1 MEYNYTHGGDVYR
14 NPIEYDFSINVNPL
28 GMPLASIQAAHEGI
42 VLTGRYPDYRA
53 EQLCRAIAKAK
64 NIPADRIIP
73 GNGAA
78 ELLYA
83 LGQTIP
89 GKALTIAPTFTGY
102 AEAVAAGGGEMC
114 YAGWMADDSEGKQTA
129 DELAQET
136 VLPKNAENKYDS
148 ETIIQRLLAKLDASI
163 RLVFLSNPNNPTGT
177 LFTREQILRVLAKA
191 EAMQAYVCVDEC
203 FLPFLEEKASYSM
216 LPYLAEQPRLLVLRA
231 FTKIYCMA
239 GLRLGYLTCGDAEL
253 QAKIRA
259 KLQLWNTSIPAQMA
273 GIAALSDT
281 EYLAKTRENLLAER
295 AYLVPRLRELVV
307 EVYDGYG
314 NFLLFRDEPDLKERM
329 LDKGVLIRACGD
341 FEGLDD
347 TYFRIGIRSHSEN
360 QEFIRRLAR
369 VKGDTQ
375 WQNQS

>member
-53 EQLCRAIAKAK
+53 EQLCRAIAKAQ

-78 ELLYA
+78 ELLYV

-89 GKALTIAPTFTGY
+89 EKALTIAPTFTGY
-102 AEAVAAGGGEMC
+102 AEAVAAGGGELT
-114 YAGWMADDSEGKQTA
+114 YAS
-129 DELAQET
+129 DEQE
-136 VLPKNAENKYDS
+136 
-148 ETIIQRLLAKLDASI
+148 LLAKMDDSI
-163 RLVFLSNPNNPTGT
+163 RLVFLCNPNNPTGT
-177 LFTREQILRVLAKA
+177 LLTREQILRVLAKA

-203 FLPFLEEKASYSM
+203 FLPFLEAEASYSM
-216 LPYLAEQPRLLVLRA
+216 LPYLAKHPRLLVLRA

-239 GLRLGYLTCGDAEL
+239 GLRLGYLACGDTEL
-253 QAKIRA
+253 QSRIRA
-259 KLQLWNTSIPAQMA
+259 KLQPWNTSIPAQMA

-281 EYLAKTRENLLAER
+281 EYLAKTRENLQAER
-295 AYLVPRLRELVV
+295 AYLVPRLRELVA

-329 LDKGVLIRACGD
+329 LEVGVLIRACGD

-360 QEFIRRLAR
+360 QEFIRRLAH
-369 VKGDTQ
+369 VK
-375 WQNQS
+375 NVVK

>member
-28 GMPLASIQAAHEGI
+28 GMPLASIQAAHEGV
-42 VLTGRYPDYRA
+42 VLTGRYPDYKA
-53 EQLCRAIAKAK
+53 EQLCHAIAKAK
-64 NIPADRIIP
+64 QIPADRIIP

-78 ELLYA
+78 ELLYV

-89 GKALTIAPTFTGY
+89 EKALTIAPTFTGY
-102 AEAVAAGGGEMC
+102 AEAVAAGGGELT
-114 YAGWMADDSEGKQTA
+114 YAS
-129 DELAQET
+129 DEQE
-136 VLPKNAENKYDS
+136 
-148 ETIIQRLLAKLDASI
+148 LLAKMDDSI
-163 RLVFLSNPNNPTGT
+163 RLVFLCNPNNPTGT

-203 FLPFLEEKASYSM
+203 FLPFLEEEASYSM
-216 LPYLAEQPRLLVLRA
+216 LPYLAKHPRLLVLRA

-239 GLRLGYLTCGDAEL
+239 GLRLGYLACGDTEL
-253 QAKIRA
+253 QSRIRA
-259 KLQLWNTSIPAQMA
+259 KLQPWNTSIPAQMA

-281 EYLAKTRENLLAER
+281 EYLAKTRENLQAER
-295 AYLVPRLRELVV
+295 AYLVPRLRELVA

-329 LDKGVLIRACGD
+329 LEVGVLIRACGD

-369 VKGDTQ
+369 VK
-375 WQNQS
+375 NVVK

>member
-28 GMPLASIQAAHEGI
+28 GMPLASIQAAHEGV
-42 VLTGRYPDYRA
+42 VLTGRYPDYKA
-53 EQLCRAIAKAK
+53 EQLCHAIAKAK
-64 NIPADRIIP
+64 QIPADRIIP

-102 AEAVAAGGGEMC
+102 AEAVATGGGEMS
-114 YAGWMADDSEGKQTA
+114 YAGCEDADGRAADMEGQDKLQF
-129 DELAQET
+129 
-136 VLPKNAENKYDS
+136 DS
-148 ETIIQRLLAKLDASI
+148 ETVIQRLLAKMDDSI
-163 RLVFLSNPNNPTGT
+163 RLVFLCNPNNPTGT

-191 EAMQAYVCVDEC
+191 EALQAYVCVDEC
-203 FLPFLEEKASYSM
+203 FLPFLEEEMAYSM
-216 LPYLAEQPRLLVLRA
+216 LPYLAEHPRLLVLRA

-239 GLRLGYLTCGDAEL
+239 GLRLGYLVCGDAEL
-253 QAKIRA
+253 QSRIRA
-259 KLQLWNTSIPAQMA
+259 KLQPWNTSIPAQMA

-281 EYLAKTRENLLAER
+281 EYLAKTRENLQVER
-295 AYLVPRLRELVV
+295 AYLVPRLRELVA

-329 LDKGVLIRACGD
+329 LEVGVLIRACGD
-341 FEGLDD
+341 FEGFDD

-360 QEFIRRLAR
+360 QEFIRRLVR
-369 VKGDTQ
+369 VKGDTK

>member
-28 GMPLASIQAAHEGI
+28 GMPLASIQAAHEGV
-42 VLTGRYPDYRA
+42 VLTGRYPDYKA
-53 EQLCRAIAKAK
+53 EQLCHAIAKAK
-64 NIPADRIIP
+64 QIPADRIIP

-78 ELLYA
+78 ELLYV

-89 GKALTIAPTFTGY
+89 EKALTIAPTFTGY
-102 AEAVAAGGGEMC
+102 AEAVAAGGGELT
-114 YAGWMADDSEGKQTA
+114 YAS
-129 DELAQET
+129 DEQE
-136 VLPKNAENKYDS
+136 
-148 ETIIQRLLAKLDASI
+148 LLAKMDDSI
-163 RLVFLSNPNNPTGT
+163 RLVFLCNPNNPTGT

-191 EAMQAYVCVDEC
+191 EALQAYVCVDEC
-203 FLPFLEEKASYSM
+203 FLPFLEEEASYSM
-216 LPYLAEQPRLLVLRA
+216 LPYLAKHPRLLVLRA

-239 GLRLGYLTCGDAEL
+239 GLRLGYLACGDTEL
-253 QAKIRA
+253 QSRIRA
-259 KLQLWNTSIPAQMA
+259 KLQPWNTSIPAQLA

-281 EYLAKTRENLLAER
+281 EYLAKTRENLQAER
-295 AYLVPRLRELVV
+295 AYLVPRLRELVA

-329 LDKGVLIRACGD
+329 LDVGVLIRGCDD
-341 FEGLDD
+341 FEGLDN

-360 QEFIRRLAR
+360 QEFIRRLIR

-375 WQNQS
+375 WQNQL

>member
-53 EQLCRAIAKAK
+53 EQLCRAIAKAQ

-89 GKALTIAPTFTGY
+89 GKALAIAPTFTGY

-114 YAGWMADDSEGKQTA
+114 YAGCEDADGDVDDMSGQ
-129 DELAQET
+129 DRLQF
-136 VLPKNAENKYDS
+136 DS
-148 ETIIQRLLAKLDASI
+148 ETVIQRLLAKLDDSI
-163 RLVFLSNPNNPTGT
+163 RLVFLCNPNNPTGT
-177 LFTREQILRVLAKA
+177 LFTREQILRVL
-191 EAMQAYVCVDEC
+191 
-203 FLPFLEEKASYSM
+203 
-216 LPYLAEQPRLLVLRA
+216 
-231 FTKIYCMA
+231 TKIYCMA
-239 GLRLGYLTCGDAEL
+239 GLRLGYLACGDTEL
-253 QAKIRA
+253 QSRIRA
-259 KLQLWNTSIPAQMA
+259 KLQPWNTSIPAQLA

-281 EYLAKTRENLLAER
+281 EYLAKTRENLQAER
-295 AYLVPRLRELVV
+295 AYLVPRLRELVA

-329 LDKGVLIRACGD
+329 LEVGVLIRACDD

-369 VKGDTQ
+369 VK
-375 WQNQS
+375 NVVK

>member
-28 GMPLASIQAAHEGI
+28 GMPLASIQAAHEGV
-42 VLTGRYPDYRA
+42 VLTGRYPDYKA
-53 EQLCRAIAKAK
+53 EQLCHAIAKAK
-64 NIPADRIIP
+64 QIPADRIIP

-78 ELLYA
+78 ELLYV

-89 GKALTIAPTFTGY
+89 EKALTIAPTFTGY
-102 AEAVAAGGGEMC
+102 AEAVAAGGGELT
-114 YAGWMADDSEGKQTA
+114 YAS
-129 DELAQET
+129 DEQE
-136 VLPKNAENKYDS
+136 
-148 ETIIQRLLAKLDASI
+148 LLAKMDDSI
-163 RLVFLSNPNNPTGT
+163 RLVFLCNPNNPTGT

-203 FLPFLEEKASYSM
+203 FLPFLEEEASYSM
-216 LPYLAEQPRLLVLRA
+216 LPYLAKHPRLLVLRA

-239 GLRLGYLTCGDAEL
+239 GLRLGYLACGDTEL
-253 QAKIRA
+253 QSRIRA
-259 KLQLWNTSIPAQMA
+259 KLQPWNTSIPAQLA

-281 EYLAKTRENLLAER
+281 EYLAKTRENLQAER
-295 AYLVPRLRELVV
+295 AYLVPRLRELVA

-329 LDKGVLIRACGD
+329 LEVGVLIRACGD

-360 QEFIRRLAR
+360 QEFIRRLAC
-369 VKGDTQ
+369 VK
-375 WQNQS
+375 NVVK

>member
-28 GMPLASIQAAHEGI
+28 GMPLASIQAAHEGV
-42 VLTGRYPDYRA
+42 VLTGRYPDYKA
-53 EQLCRAIAKAK
+53 EQLCHAIAKAK
-64 NIPADRIIP
+64 QIPADRIIP

-89 GKALTIAPTFTGY
+89 GKALTLAPTFTGY
-102 AEAVAAGGGEMC
+102 AEAVAAGGGELT
-114 YAGWMADDSEGKQTA
+114 YAS
-129 DELAQET
+129 DEQE
-136 VLPKNAENKYDS
+136 
-148 ETIIQRLLAKLDASI
+148 LLAKMDDSI
-163 RLVFLSNPNNPTGT
+163 RLVFLCNPNNPTGT

-203 FLPFLEEKASYSM
+203 FLPFLEEEASHSM
-216 LPYLAEQPRLLVLRA
+216 LPYLTKHTRLLVLRA

-239 GLRLGYLTCGDAEL
+239 GLRLGYLACGDTEL
-253 QAKIRA
+253 QSRIRA
-259 KLQLWNTSIPAQMA
+259 KLQPWNTSIPAQLA

-281 EYLAKTRENLLAER
+281 EYLAKTRENLQAER
-295 AYLVPRLRELVV
+295 AYLVPRLRELVA

-329 LDKGVLIRACGD
+329 LEVGVLIRACGD

-369 VKGDTQ
+369 VK
-375 WQNQS
+375 NVVK

>member
-53 EQLCRAIAKAK
+53 EQLCRAIAKAQ

-73 GNGAA
+73 G
-78 ELLYA
+78 
-83 LGQTIP
+83 
-89 GKALTIAPTFTGY
+89 KALAIAPTFTGY
-102 AEAVAAGGGEMC
+102 AEAVAAGGGEMS
-114 YAGWMADDSEGKQTA
+114 YAGCEDADGGVDDMSGQ
-129 DELAQET
+129 DRLQF
-136 VLPKNAENKYDS
+136 DS
-148 ETIIQRLLAKLDASI
+148 ETVIQRLLAKLDDSI
-163 RLVFLSNPNNPTGT
+163 RLVFLCNPNNPTGT

-203 FLPFLEEKASYSM
+203 FLPFLEEEASYSM
-216 LPYLAEQPRLLVLRA
+216 LPYLAKHPRLLVLRA

-239 GLRLGYLTCGDAEL
+239 GLRLGYLACGDTEL
-253 QAKIRA
+253 QSRIRA
-259 KLQLWNTSIPAQMA
+259 KLQPWNTSIPAQMA

-281 EYLAKTRENLLAER
+281 EYLAKTRENLQAER
-295 AYLVPRLRELVV
+295 AYLVPRLRELVA

-314 NFLLFRDEPDLKERM
+314 NFLLFHDEPDLKERM
-329 LDKGVLIRACGD
+329 LEVGVLIRACGD

-360 QEFIRRLAR
+360 QEFIRRLAH
-369 VKGDTQ
+369 VK
-375 WQNQS
+375 NVVK

>member
-28 GMPLASIQAAHEGI
+28 GMPLASIQAAHEGV
-42 VLTGRYPDYRA
+42 VLTGRYPDYKA
-53 EQLCRAIAKAK
+53 EQLCHAIAKAK
-64 NIPADRIIP
+64 QIPADRIIP

-89 GKALTIAPTFTGY
+89 GKALTLAPTFTGY
-102 AEAVAAGGGEMC
+102 AEAVAAGGGELT
-114 YAGWMADDSEGKQTA
+114 YAS
-129 DELAQET
+129 DEQE
-136 VLPKNAENKYDS
+136 
-148 ETIIQRLLAKLDASI
+148 LLAKMDDSI
-163 RLVFLSNPNNPTGT
+163 RLVFLCNPNNPTGT

-203 FLPFLEEKASYSM
+203 FLPFLEEEASYSM
-216 LPYLAEQPRLLVLRA
+216 LPYLAKHPRLLVLRA

-239 GLRLGYLTCGDAEL
+239 GLRLGYLACGDTEL
-253 QAKIRA
+253 QSRIRA
-259 KLQLWNTSIPAQMA
+259 KLQPWNTSIPAQMA

-281 EYLAKTRENLLAER
+281 EYLAKTRENLQAER
-295 AYLVPRLRELVV
+295 AYLVPRLRELVA

-329 LDKGVLIRACGD
+329 LEVGVLIRACGD

-369 VKGDTQ
+369 VK
-375 WQNQS
+375 NVVK

>member
-28 GMPLASIQAAHEGI
+28 GMPLASIQAAHEGV
-42 VLTGRYPDYRA
+42 VLTGRYPDYKA
-53 EQLCRAIAKAK
+53 EQLCHAIAKAK
-64 NIPADRIIP
+64 QIPADRIIP

-89 GKALTIAPTFTGY
+89 GKALTLAPTFTGY
-102 AEAVAAGGGEMC
+102 AEAVAAGGGELT
-114 YAGWMADDSEGKQTA
+114 YAS
-129 DELAQET
+129 DEQE
-136 VLPKNAENKYDS
+136 
-148 ETIIQRLLAKLDASI
+148 LLAKLDDSI
-163 RLVFLSNPNNPTGT
+163 RLVFLCNPNNPTGT

-203 FLPFLEEKASYSM
+203 FLPFLEEEASYSM
-216 LPYLAEQPRLLVLRA
+216 LPYLAKHPRLLVLRA

-239 GLRLGYLTCGDAEL
+239 GLRLGYLACGDTEL
-253 QAKIRA
+253 QSRIRA
-259 KLQLWNTSIPAQMA
+259 KLQPWNTSIPAQMA

-281 EYLAKTRENLLAER
+281 EYLAKTRENLQAER
-295 AYLVPRLRELVV
+295 AYLVPRLRELVA

-329 LDKGVLIRACGD
+329 LEVGVLIRACGD

-369 VKGDTQ
+369 VK
-375 WQNQS
+375 NVVK

>member
-28 GMPLASIQAAHEGI
+28 GMPLASIQAAHEGV
-42 VLTGRYPDYRA
+42 VLTGRYPDYKA
-53 EQLCRAIAKAK
+53 EQLCHAIAKAK
-64 NIPADRIIP
+64 QIPADRIIP

-78 ELLYA
+78 ELLYV

-89 GKALTIAPTFTGY
+89 EKALTIAPTFTGY
-102 AEAVAAGGGEMC
+102 AEAVAAGGGELT
-114 YAGWMADDSEGKQTA
+114 YAS
-129 DELAQET
+129 DEQE
-136 VLPKNAENKYDS
+136 
-148 ETIIQRLLAKLDASI
+148 LLAKMDDSI
-163 RLVFLSNPNNPTGT
+163 RLVFLCNPNNPTGT

-203 FLPFLEEKASYSM
+203 FLPFLEEEASYSM
-216 LPYLAEQPRLLVLRA
+216 LPYLAKHPRLLVLRA

-239 GLRLGYLTCGDAEL
+239 GLRLGYLACGDTEL
-253 QAKIRA
+253 QSRIRA
-259 KLQLWNTSIPAQMA
+259 KLQPWNTSIPAQLA

-281 EYLAKTRENLLAER
+281 EYLAKTRENLQAER
-295 AYLVPRLRELVV
+295 AYLVPRLRELVA

-314 NFLLFRDEPDLKERM
+314 NFLLFHDEPDLKERM
-329 LDKGVLIRACGD
+329 LEVGVLIRACGD

-360 QEFIRRLAR
+360 QEFIRRLAH
-369 VKGDTQ
+369 VK
-375 WQNQS
+375 NVVK

>member
-53 EQLCRAIAKAK
+53 EQLCRAIAKAQ

-89 GKALTIAPTFTGY
+89 GKALTLAPTFTGY
-102 AEAVAAGGGEMC
+102 AEAVAAGGGEMS
-114 YAGWMADDSEGKQTA
+114 YAGNKQ
-129 DELAQET
+129 ELIE
-136 VLPKNAENKYDS
+136 
-148 ETIIQRLLAKLDASI
+148 KLDDSI
-163 RLVFLSNPNNPTGT
+163 RLVFLCNPNNPTGT

-203 FLPFLEEKASYSM
+203 FLPFLEEEASYSM
-216 LPYLAEQPRLLVLRA
+216 LPYLAKHPRLLVLRA

-239 GLRLGYLTCGDAEL
+239 GLRLGYLACGDAEL
-253 QAKIRA
+253 QSRIRA
-259 KLQLWNTSIPAQMA
+259 KLQPWNTSIPAQMA
-273 GIAALSDT
+273 GIAALSDM
-281 EYLAKTRENLLAER
+281 EYLAKTRENLQAER
-295 AYLVPRLRELVV
+295 AYLVPRLRELVA

-314 NFLLFRDEPDLKERM
+314 NFLLFRDEPDLKEQM
-329 LDKGVLIRACGD
+329 LDAGVLIRACGD

-360 QEFIRRLAR
+360 QEFIRRLVR

>member
-28 GMPLASIQAAHEGI
+28 GMPLASIQAAHEGV
-42 VLTGRYPDYRA
+42 VLTGRYPDYKA
-53 EQLCRAIAKAK
+53 EQLCHAIAKAK
-64 NIPADRIIP
+64 QIPADRIIP

-78 ELLYA
+78 ELLYV

-89 GKALTIAPTFTGY
+89 EKALTIAPTFTGY
-102 AEAVAAGGGEMC
+102 AEAVAAGGGEMS
-114 YAGWMADDSEGKQTA
+114 YAGCEDADGRAA
-129 DELAQET
+129 DMDGQDKLQF
-136 VLPKNAENKYDS
+136 DS
-148 ETIIQRLLAKLDASI
+148 ETVIQCLLAKLDDSI
-163 RLVFLSNPNNPTGT
+163 RLVFLCNPNNPTGT

-191 EAMQAYVCVDEC
+191 EALQAYVCVDEC
-203 FLPFLEEKASYSM
+203 FLSFLEEEASHSM
-216 LPYLAEQPRLLVLRA
+216 LPYLTKHPRLLVLRA

-239 GLRLGYLTCGDAEL
+239 GLRLGYLACGDTEL
-253 QAKIRA
+253 QSRIRA
-259 KLQLWNTSIPAQMA
+259 KLQPWNTSIPAQLA

-281 EYLAKTRENLLAER
+281 EYLAKTRENLQAER
-295 AYLVPRLRELVV
+295 AYLVPRLRELVA

-329 LDKGVLIRACGD
+329 LEVGVLIRACGD

-369 VKGDTQ
+369 VK
-375 WQNQS
+375 NVVK

>member
-28 GMPLASIQAAHEGI
+28 GMPLASIQAAHEGV
-42 VLTGRYPDYRA
+42 VLTGRYPDYKA
-53 EQLCRAIAKAK
+53 EQLCHAIAKAK
-64 NIPADRIIP
+64 QIPADRIIP

-89 GKALTIAPTFTGY
+89 GKALTLAPTFTGY
-102 AEAVAAGGGEMC
+102 AEAVAAGGGELT
-114 YAGWMADDSEGKQTA
+114 YAS
-129 DELAQET
+129 DEQE
-136 VLPKNAENKYDS
+136 
-148 ETIIQRLLAKLDASI
+148 LLAKMDDSI
-163 RLVFLSNPNNPTGT
+163 RLVFLCNPNNPTGT

-203 FLPFLEEKASYSM
+203 FLPFLEEEASYSM
-216 LPYLAEQPRLLVLRA
+216 LPYLAKHPRLLVLRA

-239 GLRLGYLTCGDAEL
+239 GLRLGYLACGDTEL
-253 QAKIRA
+253 QSRIRA
-259 KLQLWNTSIPAQMA
+259 KLQPWNTSIPAQLA

-281 EYLAKTRENLLAER
+281 EYLAKTRENLQAER
-295 AYLVPRLRELVV
+295 AYLVPRLRELVA

-329 LDKGVLIRACGD
+329 LEVGVLIRACGD

-369 VKGDTQ
+369 VK
-375 WQNQS
+375 NVVK

>member
-14 NPIEYDFSINVNPL
+14 NPIEYDLSINVNPL
-28 GMPLASIQAAHEGI
+28 GMPLASIQAAHEGV
-42 VLTGRYPDYRA
+42 VLTGRYPDYKA
-53 EQLCRAIAKAK
+53 EQLCHAIAKAK
-64 NIPADRIIP
+64 QIPADRIIP

-78 ELLYA
+78 ELLYV

-89 GKALTIAPTFTGY
+89 EKALTIAPTFTGY
-102 AEAVAAGGGEMC
+102 AEAVAAGGGELT
-114 YAGWMADDSEGKQTA
+114 YAS
-129 DELAQET
+129 DEQE
-136 VLPKNAENKYDS
+136 
-148 ETIIQRLLAKLDASI
+148 LLAKMDDSI
-163 RLVFLSNPNNPTGT
+163 RLVFLCNPNNPTGT

-203 FLPFLEEKASYSM
+203 FLPFLEEEASYSM
-216 LPYLAEQPRLLVLRA
+216 LPYLAKHPRLLVLRA

-239 GLRLGYLTCGDAEL
+239 GLRLGYLACGDTEL
-253 QAKIRA
+253 QSRIRA
-259 KLQLWNTSIPAQMA
+259 KLQPWNTSIPAQLA

-281 EYLAKTRENLLAER
+281 EYLAKTRENLQAER
-295 AYLVPRLRELVV
+295 AYLVPRLRELVA

-329 LDKGVLIRACGD
+329 LEVGVLIRACGN

-369 VKGDTQ
+369 VK
-375 WQNQS
+375 NVVK

>member
-53 EQLCRAIAKAK
+53 EQLCRAIAKAQ

-89 GKALTIAPTFTGY
+89 GKALAIAPTFTGY
-102 AEAVAAGGGEMC
+102 AEAVAAGGGEMS
-114 YAGWMADDSEGKQTA
+114 YAGNDQ
-129 DELAQET
+129 ELIE
-136 VLPKNAENKYDS
+136 
-148 ETIIQRLLAKLDASI
+148 KLDDSI
-163 RLVFLSNPNNPTGT
+163 RLVFLCNPNNPTGT
-177 LFTREQILRVLAKA
+177 LFTREQILRMLAKA

-203 FLPFLEEKASYSM
+203 FLPFLEEEASYSM
-216 LPYLAEQPRLLVLRA
+216 LPYLAKHPRLLVLRA

-239 GLRLGYLTCGDAEL
+239 GLRLGYLACGDTEL
-253 QAKIRA
+253 QSRIRA
-259 KLQLWNTSIPAQMA
+259 KLQPWNTSIPAQMA

-281 EYLAKTRENLLAER
+281 EYQAKTRENLQAER
-295 AYLVPRLRELVV
+295 AYLVPRLRELVA

-329 LDKGVLIRACGD
+329 LEVGVLIRACGD

-360 QEFIRRLAR
+360 QEFIRRLVR
-369 VKGDTQ
+369 VKGDTK

>member
-28 GMPLASIQAAHEGI
+28 GMPLASIQAAHEGV
-42 VLTGRYPDYRA
+42 VLTGRYPDYKA
-53 EQLCRAIAKAK
+53 EQLCHAIAKAK
-64 NIPADRIIP
+64 QIPADRIIP

-78 ELLYA
+78 ELLYV

-89 GKALTIAPTFTGY
+89 EKALTIAPTFTGY
-102 AEAVAAGGGEMC
+102 AEAVAAGGGELT
-114 YAGWMADDSEGKQTA
+114 YAS
-129 DELAQET
+129 DEQE
-136 VLPKNAENKYDS
+136 
-148 ETIIQRLLAKLDASI
+148 LLAKLDDSI
-163 RLVFLSNPNNPTGT
+163 RLVFLCNPNNPTGT

-203 FLPFLEEKASYSM
+203 FLPFLEEEASYSM
-216 LPYLAEQPRLLVLRA
+216 LPYLAKHPRLLVLRA

-239 GLRLGYLTCGDAEL
+239 GLRLGYLACGDTEL
-253 QAKIRA
+253 QSRIRA
-259 KLQLWNTSIPAQMA
+259 KLQPWNTSIPAQLA

-281 EYLAKTRENLLAER
+281 EYLAKTRENLQAER
-295 AYLVPRLRELVV
+295 AYLVPRLRELVA

-329 LDKGVLIRACGD
+329 LEVGVLIRACDD

-369 VKGDTQ
+369 VK
-375 WQNQS
+375 NVVK

>member
-28 GMPLASIQAAHEGI
+28 GMPLASIQAAHEGV
-42 VLTGRYPDYRA
+42 VLTGRYPDYKA
-53 EQLCRAIAKAK
+53 EQLCHAIAKAK
-64 NIPADRIIP
+64 QIPADRIIP

-78 ELLYA
+78 ELLYV

-89 GKALTIAPTFTGY
+89 EKALTIAPTFTGY
-102 AEAVAAGGGEMC
+102 AEAVAAGGGELT
-114 YAGWMADDSEGKQTA
+114 YAS
-129 DELAQET
+129 DEQE
-136 VLPKNAENKYDS
+136 
-148 ETIIQRLLAKLDASI
+148 LLAKMDDSI
-163 RLVFLSNPNNPTGT
+163 RLVFLCNPNNPTGT

-203 FLPFLEEKASYSM
+203 FLPFLEEEASYSM
-216 LPYLAEQPRLLVLRA
+216 LPYLAKHPRLLVLRA

-239 GLRLGYLTCGDAEL
+239 GLRLGYLACGDTEL
-253 QAKIRA
+253 QSRIRA
-259 KLQLWNTSIPAQMA
+259 KLQPWNTSIPAQLA

-281 EYLAKTRENLLAER
+281 EYLAKTRENLQAER
-295 AYLVPRLRELVV
+295 AYLVPRLRELVA

-329 LDKGVLIRACGD
+329 LEVGVLIRACGD
-341 FEGLDD
+341 LEGLDD

-369 VKGDTQ
+369 VKKVVK
-375 WQNQS
+375 

>member
-14 NPIEYDFSINVNPL
+14 NPIEYDFSVNVNPL

-78 ELLYA
+78 ELLFA

-89 GKALTIAPTFTGY
+89 GKALAIAPTFTGY
-102 AEAVAAGGGEMC
+102 AEAVAAGGGELT
-114 YAGWMADDSEGKQTA
+114 YAS
-129 DELAQET
+129 DEQE
-136 VLPKNAENKYDS
+136 
-148 ETIIQRLLAKLDASI
+148 LLAKMDDSI
-163 RLVFLSNPNNPTGT
+163 RLVFLCNPNNPTGT

-203 FLPFLEEKASYSM
+203 FLPFLEEEASYSM
-216 LPYLAEQPRLLVLRA
+216 LPYLAKHPWLLVLRA

-239 GLRLGYLTCGDAEL
+239 GLRLGYLACGDTEL
-253 QAKIRA
+253 QSRIRA
-259 KLQLWNTSIPAQMA
+259 KLQPWNTSIPAQMA

-281 EYLAKTRENLLAER
+281 EYLAKTRENLQAER
-295 AYLVPRLRELVV
+295 AYLVPRLRELVA

-329 LDKGVLIRACGD
+329 LEVGVLIRACGD

-369 VKGDTQ
+369 VK
-375 WQNQS
+375 NVVK

>member
-53 EQLCRAIAKAK
+53 EQLCRAIAKAQ

-102 AEAVAAGGGEMC
+102 AEAVAAGGGELT
-114 YAGWMADDSEGKQTA
+114 YAS
-129 DELAQET
+129 DEQE
-136 VLPKNAENKYDS
+136 
-148 ETIIQRLLAKLDASI
+148 LLAKMDDSI
-163 RLVFLSNPNNPTGT
+163 RLVFLCNPNNPTGT

-203 FLPFLEEKASYSM
+203 FLPFLEEEASYSM
-216 LPYLAEQPRLLVLRA
+216 LPYLAKHPRLLVLRA

-239 GLRLGYLTCGDAEL
+239 GLRLGYLACGDTEL
-253 QAKIRA
+253 QSRIRA
-259 KLQLWNTSIPAQMA
+259 KLQPWNTSIPAQLA

-281 EYLAKTRENLLAER
+281 EYLAKTRENLQTER
-295 AYLVPRLRELVV
+295 AYLVPRLRELVA

-329 LDKGVLIRACGD
+329 LEVGVLIRACGD
-341 FEGLDD
+341 YEGLDD

-369 VKGDTQ
+369 VK
-375 WQNQS
+375 NVIK

>member
-14 NPIEYDFSINVNPL
+14 NPIEYDFSINVNSL
-28 GMPLASIQAAHEGI
+28 GMPLASIQAAHEGV
-42 VLTGRYPDYRA
+42 VLTGRYPDYKA
-53 EQLCRAIAKAK
+53 EQLCHAIAKAK
-64 NIPADRIIP
+64 QIPADRIIP

-78 ELLYA
+78 ELLYV

-89 GKALTIAPTFTGY
+89 EKALTIAPTFTGY
-102 AEAVAAGGGEMC
+102 AEAVAAGGGELT
-114 YAGWMADDSEGKQTA
+114 YAS
-129 DELAQET
+129 DEQE
-136 VLPKNAENKYDS
+136 
-148 ETIIQRLLAKLDASI
+148 LLAKMDDSI
-163 RLVFLSNPNNPTGT
+163 RLVFLCNPNNPTGT

-203 FLPFLEEKASYSM
+203 FLPFLEEEASYSM
-216 LPYLAEQPRLLVLRA
+216 LPYLAKHPRLLVLRA

-239 GLRLGYLTCGDAEL
+239 GLRLGYLACGDTEL
-253 QAKIRA
+253 QSRIRA
-259 KLQLWNTSIPAQMA
+259 KLQPWNTSIPAQLA

-281 EYLAKTRENLLAER
+281 EYLAKTRENLQAER
-295 AYLVPRLRELVV
+295 AYLVPRLRELVA

-329 LDKGVLIRACGD
+329 LEVGVLIRACGD

-369 VKGDTQ
+369 VK
-375 WQNQS
+375 NVVK

>member
-53 EQLCRAIAKAK
+53 EQLCHAISKAK
-64 NIPADRIIP
+64 QIQEDRIIP

-78 ELLYA
+78 ELLFA
-83 LGQTIP
+83 LAQTIP
-89 GKALTIAPTFTGY
+89 GKALTIVPTFTGY
-102 AEAVAAGGGEMC
+102 AEAVAAGGGELC
-114 YAGWMADDSEGKQTA
+114 YAGNE
-129 DELAQET
+129 QE
-136 VLPKNAENKYDS
+136 
-148 ETIIQRLLAKLDASI
+148 LLAKLDDSI
-163 RLVFLSNPNNPTGT
+163 RLVFLCNPNNPTGT

-191 EAMQAYVCVDEC
+191 EALQAYVCVDEC
-203 FLPFLEEKASYSM
+203 FLPFLEEEASYSM
-216 LPYLAEQPRLLVLRA
+216 LPYLAEHPRLLVLRA

-239 GLRLGYLTCGDAEL
+239 GLRLGYLVCGEAEL
-253 QAKIRA
+253 QSKIRA
-259 KLQLWNTSIPAQMA
+259 KLQPWNTSIPAQMA

-281 EYLAKTRENLLAER
+281 EYLAKTRENLQAER
-295 AYLVPRLRELVV
+295 AYLVPRLRELVA

-329 LDKGVLIRACGD
+329 LDVGVLIRVCDD

-369 VKGDTQ
+369 AKGDTK

>member
-42 VLTGRYPDYRA
+42 VLTGRYPDYKA
-53 EQLCRAIAKAK
+53 EQLCHAIAKAK
-64 NIPADRIIP
+64 QIPADRIIP

-89 GKALTIAPTFTGY
+89 GKALTLAPTFTGY
-102 AEAVAAGGGEMC
+102 AEAVAAGGGELT
-114 YAGWMADDSEGKQTA
+114 YAS
-129 DELAQET
+129 DEQE
-136 VLPKNAENKYDS
+136 
-148 ETIIQRLLAKLDASI
+148 LLAKMDDSI
-163 RLVFLSNPNNPTGT
+163 RLVFLCNPNNPTGT
-177 LFTREQILRVLAKA
+177 LFTREQILRILAKA
-191 EAMQAYVCVDEC
+191 EALQAYVCVDEC

-216 LPYLAEQPRLLVLRA
+216 LPYLAKHPRLLVLRA

-239 GLRLGYLTCGDAEL
+239 GLRLGYLACGDTEL
-253 QAKIRA
+253 QSRIRA
-259 KLQLWNTSIPAQMA
+259 KLQPWNTSIPAQLA

-281 EYLAKTRENLLAER
+281 EYLAKTRENLQAER
-295 AYLVPRLRELVV
+295 AYLVPRLRELVA

-329 LDKGVLIRACGD
+329 LEVGVLIRACGD

-369 VKGDTQ
+369 VK
-375 WQNQS
+375 NVVK

>member
-28 GMPLASIQAAHEGI
+28 GMPLASIQAAHEGV
-42 VLTGRYPDYRA
+42 VLTGRYPDYKA
-53 EQLCRAIAKAK
+53 EQLCHAIAKAK
-64 NIPADRIIP
+64 QIPADRIIP

-89 GKALTIAPTFTGY
+89 GKALTLAPTFTGY
-102 AEAVAAGGGEMC
+102 AEAVAAGGGELT
-114 YAGWMADDSEGKQTA
+114 YAS
-129 DELAQET
+129 DEQE
-136 VLPKNAENKYDS
+136 
-148 ETIIQRLLAKLDASI
+148 LLAKLDDSI
-163 RLVFLSNPNNPTGT
+163 RLVFLCNPNNPTGT

-203 FLPFLEEKASYSM
+203 FLPFLEEEASYSM
-216 LPYLAEQPRLLVLRA
+216 LPYLAKHPRLLVLRA

-239 GLRLGYLTCGDAEL
+239 GLRLGYLACGDTEL
-253 QAKIRA
+253 QSRIRA
-259 KLQLWNTSIPAQMA
+259 KLQPWNTSIPAQLA

-281 EYLAKTRENLLAER
+281 EYLAKTRENLQAER
-295 AYLVPRLRELVV
+295 AYLVPRLRELVA

-329 LDKGVLIRACGD
+329 LEVGVLIRACGD

-360 QEFIRRLAR
+360 QEFIRRLAH
-369 VKGDTQ
+369 VK
-375 WQNQS
+375 NVVK

>member
-53 EQLCRAIAKAK
+53 EQLCHAIAKAK

-83 LGQTIP
+83 LGQTIS

-114 YAGWMADDSEGKQTA
+114 YAGCEDADGGVDDMSGQ
-129 DELAQET
+129 DRMQF
-136 VLPKNAENKYDS
+136 DS
-148 ETIIQRLLAKLDASI
+148 ETIIQRLLAKLDDSI
-163 RLVFLSNPNNPTGT
+163 RLVFLCNPNNPTGT

-191 EAMQAYVCVDEC
+191 EQIQAYVCVDEC
-203 FLPFLEEKASYSM
+203 FLPFLEEEAEYSM
-216 LPYLAEQPRLLVLRA
+216 LPYLAEHPRLLVLRA

-239 GLRLGYLTCGDAEL
+239 GLRLGYLVCGEAEL
-253 QAKIRA
+253 QSKIRA
-259 KLQLWNTSIPAQMA
+259 KLQPWNTSIPAQMA

-281 EYLAKTRENLLAER
+281 EYLAKTRENLQEER
-295 AYLVPRLRELVV
+295 AYLVPRLRELVA

-314 NFLLFRDEPDLKERM
+314 NFLLFRDEPDLKEQM
-329 LDKGVLIRACGD
+329 LDVGVLIRACDD
-341 FEGLDD
+341 FVGLDD

-360 QEFIRRLAR
+360 QEFIRRLVR
-369 VKGDTQ
+369 VKMR
-375 WQNQS
+375 